1 MDAAEPLIHVE
12 NFHMQFGQ
20 KKVIDGLSFEVARGE
35 TFGFLGSNGS
45 GKTTTIRALLGI
57 YRPTAGTLHING
69 RVFSDDFGSRLG
81 YLPEERGLYKK
92 ESVLDVMGYFGR
104 LKGLSKA
111 DAVAFSR
118 QYLQRVD
125 LADKADVRVDKL
137 SGGEQ
142 QKIQL
147 GVTIM
152 NEPELLILDEPTKGF
167 DPVNRRLLMDIIEE
181 RKDAGATVMM
191 VTHQMEEV
199 ERLCDSVILLKDG
212 RAEAY
217 GTIDEVQNQ
226 FGGRTIRLKHAGNIP
241 DSPSYKVTLRE
252 NNYAELS
259 LDDGVD
265 EADVLRELVLA
276 GVVVRG
282 FVAAKRSL
290 EDIFIQVYGEPP
302 GSDGAPAAQR
312 GAASGAGKAA

>member
-1 MDAAEPLIHVE
+1 
-12 NFHMQFGQ
+12 MQFGE
-20 KKVIDGLSFEVARGE
+20 KKVIDGLSFDVARGE

-57 YRPTAGTLHING
+57 YRPTSGTLNING
-69 RVFSDDFGSRLG
+69 QVFGDGFGARLG

-92 ESVLDVMGYFGR
+92 ESVLDVMSYFGR
-104 LKGLSKA
+104 LKGLSRNEAQK
-111 DAVAFSR
+111 FSR
-118 QYLQRVD
+118 EYLDRVD
-125 LADKADVRVDKL
+125 LADKAGQRVDKL

-167 DPVNRRLLMDIIEE
+167 DPVNRRLLMDIIEDSK
-181 RKDAGATVMM
+181 RAGATVMM

-199 ERLCDSVILLKDG
+199 ERLCDRIILLKDG
-212 RAEAY
+212 KSEAY

-226 FGGRTIRLKHAGNIP
+226 FGGRTIKLKYSGRVP
-241 DSPSYKVTLRE
+241 DSPHYQVTLRE
-252 NNYAELS
+252 TNYAELA
-259 LDDGVD
+259 LDESVD
-265 EADVLRELVLA
+265 EAQVLHDLVTS

-282 FVAAKRSL
+282 FVASKRSL
-290 EDIFIQVYGEPP
+290 DDIFIQVYGENAA
-302 GSDGAPAAQR
+302 APLAL
-312 GAASGAGKAA
+312 GVK